1 MVEKFEII
9 AKTFQGLEDV
19 LADELKELGAED
31 IKIENRSVSYTG
43 DKELLYKSNFR
54 LRTAIRILM
63 PIYTFNARTVEE
75 FYGQAKKFD
84 WTSVMELSH
93 KFAVDSVV
101 NSDLFPHSRYV
112 ALKLKDAIADQFRD
126 KYGKRPFIDPKNPQI
141 QFHINVVDDVCTIMM
156 DSSGEPLHRRGYR
169 AGQDISP
176 INEALAAGLIKLSGW
191 DCNSDFI
198 DPMCGS
204 GTIAIEAALIAYGIP
219 PGVFR
224 QNFGFENWLDFDD
237 ELLQGI
243 YNDDSM
249 ERDFNH
255 SIIARDISRMAVE
268 SALQNVKNAGL
279 QKKIEVQSG
288 SIFDY
293 NPTSGNGGIVVT
305 NPPFGEKLSKEQI
318 ESFYSQLGDC
328 FKQKY
333 SGFDV
338 WLISSNMEALR
349 SFGLRPSKKL
359 TIFNGAL
366 ECIFE
371 QFSMYAGSSTVE
383 RKDNPKRDRNEQ
395 KGKPLSKGKDKALV
409 KRNNN

>member
-1 MVEKFEII
+1 MAEKFEII

-19 LADELKELGAED
+19 LAVELQAIGAEN
-31 IKIENRSVSYTG
+31 IKVDNRSVSYIG

-54 LRTAIRILM
+54 LHTALRILKPM
-63 PIYTFNARTVEE
+63 YTFSARTVEE

-84 WTSVMELSH
+84 WSSVMELNH

-101 NSDLFPHSRYV
+101 NSDLFPHSRYI

-141 QFHINVVDDVCTIMM
+141 QFHVSVTDDVCTIML

-169 AGQDISP
+169 VGQDIAP
-176 INEALAAGLIKLSGW
+176 INEVLAAGLIMLSGW

-204 GTIAIEAALIAYGIP
+204 GTIVIEAALIAYGIP

-237 ELLQGI
+237 SLLQSI

-255 SIIARDISRMAVE
+255 SIIGRDISRRAIE
-268 SALQNVKNAGL
+268 SALQNLKGAGL
-279 QKKIEVQSG
+279 QKKVDIQLS

-293 NPTSGNGGIVVT
+293 APSAGNGGLVVT
-305 NPPFGEKLSKEQI
+305 NPPYGERLSKDQI
-318 ESFYSQLGDC
+318 ESFYTQLGDC

-333 SGFDV
+333 NGYDV
-338 WLISSNMEALR
+338 WLVSSNMDALKNI
-349 SFGLRPSKKL
+349 GLRPSRK
-359 TIFNGAL
+359 ISIYNGSQ
-366 ECIFE
+366 ENFFE
-371 QFSMYAGSSTVE
+371 HFSMFT
-383 RKDNPKRDRNEQ
+383 
-395 KGKPLSKGKDKALV
+395 GKPRMTEREHPKEKPISRNTEKQLV
-409 KRNNN
+409 KRKSNIKPE